1 MERLKLNPEEREYSK
16 YDKPVHQMFKQ
27 LVVLDSIDAL
37 DYPIFCL
44 IRRYSTIESY
54 SITFNSYLKNFI
66 KYSSCN
72 NRLDAFIKVLKQYFI
87 LEASKFIHSNN
98 SKDYKNVKDL
108 VFSEDFDEVY
118 LFPMQIDTESF
129 GRLLIESVEG
139 SVDIM
144 IPENQFLQ
152 DLSDLQNGPQSLA
165 NSFYNLFEGKHIFI
179 DLSKIKRDK
188 NLLKALGYFY
198 VLSNGTN
205 CYKELRDIF
214 DCKGYIVIKGIE
226 NISYSTGKPSLNL
239 EVSREVLDLALDNF
253 RMKRHV
259 AYE

>member
-16 YDKPVHQMFKQ
+16 YDKPVYQMFKQ

-37 DYPIFCL
+37 DYPVFCL

-54 SITFNSYLKNFI
+54 SILFNSYLKNFI
-66 KYSSCN
+66 RYTSCN
-72 NRLDAFIKVLKQYFI
+72 NRLDTFIKVLKHYTI

-98 SKDYKNVKDL
+98 SKNYQNVKDL

-129 GRLLIESVEG
+129 GRLLIESVES

-144 IPENQFLQ
+144 TTENQFLQ
-152 DLSDLQNGPQSLA
+152 DLSDLQNGPHSLA
-165 NSFYNLFEGKHIFI
+165 SYFYNLFEGKHVFI
-179 DLSKIKRDK
+179 DLSKIERNK

-214 DCKGYIVIKGIE
+214 DCKGYLEFKNIE
-226 NISYSTGKPSLNL
+226 NISYSKEKPSLNL
-239 EVSREVLDLALDNF
+239 EVSREVLNMALDDF
-253 RMKRHV
+253 RTKRHV
-259 AYE
+259 AYA